1 MLIFVEGIDKTGKD
15 TIVKYINEITN
26 YRHCVLTRGPLSA
39 TAYARKFNRTDYDES
54 YIKSIKDNS
63 LIILLTAN
71 IEDLNIRFKLTN
83 EPEIDKDKDRELF
96 NKTAIYLED
105 KYGLNIIVI
114 NTSDITPYKIAKTVA
129 KSL

>member
-15 TIVKYINEITN
+15 TVVKYINEMTN
-26 YRHCVLTRGPLSA
+26 YRHCVLTRGPLST

-54 YIKSIKDNS
+54 YIKSIKDDS

-71 IEDLNIRFKLTN
+71 IEDLDIRFKLTN
-83 EPEIDKDKDRELF
+83 EPEIDKNKDTELF
-96 NKTAIYLED
+96 KKTARYLQD
-105 KYGLNIIVI
+105 KYDLNIIEI
-114 NTSDITPYKIAKTVA
+114 NTSNVTPYRIAKSIA